1 MPKLSIPFNNPHT
14 VSIKKDCYA
23 MATSDGISAEIVL
36 YGDIVEELPWWA
48 KEEDKSKYIIQDE
61 FLKDLKQIENCK
73 EITIRMHS
81 LGGDAD
87 VSNLI
92 HNRLRELSR
101 KGTALICIVD
111 GAAMSGGSL
120 IMCACDKVRVNPSS
134 LIMIHKCWR
143 FFFGGYNADE
153 LRKIAEQNDTYD
165 KMQVEIYA
173 RKTGLSEEEIISM
186 MAETTYMT
194 GREAVEKGFADEV
207 IEGAE
212 PLKISASADGQS
224 IFVRGKQIR
233 LSPGMFAP
241 DFIPTVETAT
251 QAVETNTSNS
261 ANAENSEGG
270 TNTMANENTQGVMA
284 TENNVETT
292 PTPTATPATDVQ
304 AARDEAVRAERE
316 RLQGID
322 EVAHLFDNSLV
333 AEAKYGENACDA
345 ATLCHRAALANA
357 KAGKAFMASVISD
370 NENSGAQNVGAAP
383 AEDSN
388 VSATA
393 DSVPEAAKMETAR
406 ANVGELLGKKQ

>member
-1 MPKLSIPFNNPHT
+1 MNIIGETKAF
-14 VSIKKDCYA
+14 IKRPCYT

-36 YGDIVEELPWWA
+36 YGEIVESLPRW
-48 KEEDKSKYIIQDE
+48 KNNTEEEKAKYILQDE

-73 EITIRMHS
+73 KITIRMNS
-81 LGGDAD
+81 LGGDAE

-101 KGTALICIVD
+101 KGTELICIVD

-134 LIMIHKCWR
+134 LIMIHKCWS

-153 LRKIAEQNDTYD
+153 LRKIADQNDTYD
-165 KMQVEIYA
+165 KMQVEIYT

-207 IEGAE
+207 IEDAE
-212 PLKISASADGQS
+212 PLKISASADGKS
-224 IFVRGKQIR
+224 LFIKGRKVSLYEG
-233 LSPGMFAP
+233 LFAP
-241 DFIPTVETAT
+241 DFIPTVEA
-251 QAVETNTSNS
+251 AVNADNTNTSNS

-270 TNTMANENTQGVMA
+270 KNTMANENTQGVMTAESSQAA
-284 TENNVETT
+284 TVPEPVQ
-292 PTPTATPATDVQ
+292 ASAADIQ
-304 AARDEAVRAERE
+304 AARDDAVRAERE

-322 EVAHLFDNSLV
+322 EVAHLFDNALV
-333 AEAKYGENACDA
+333 AEAKYGENTCDA

-370 NENSGAQNVGAAP
+370 NEDSGAQNVGAAP
-383 AEDSN
+383 AEDDDVACNSTN
-388 VSATA
+388 I
-393 DSVPEAAKMETAR
+393 PEAKKMATAR
-406 ANVGELLGKKQ
+406 AMVSDLLKNE

>member
-1 MPKLSIPFNNPHT
+1 MN
-14 VSIKKDCYA
+14 IKGETKAFIKRPCYT

-36 YGDIVEELPWWA
+36 YGEIVEELPRWA

-73 EITIRMHS
+73 KITIRMNS

-101 KGTALICIVD
+101 KGTELICIVD

-143 FFFGGYNADE
+143 FFYGGYNADE
-153 LRKIAEQNDTYD
+153 LRNIADQNDTYD
-165 KMQVEIYA
+165 KMQVEIYT
-173 RKTGLSEEEIISM
+173 RKTGLPEEEIISM

-207 IEGAE
+207 IEDAE
-212 PLKISASADGQS
+212 PLKISASADGKS
-224 IFVRGKQIR
+224 LFIKGRKVSLYEG
-233 LSPGMFAP
+233 LFAP
-241 DFIPTVETAT
+241 DFIPTVDTAT

-270 TNTMANENTQGVMA
+270 TNNMANENTQGVMA
-284 TENNVETT
+284 AENNAA
-292 PTPTATPATDVQ
+292 TAPEPVQ
-304 AARDEAVRAERE
+304 AHTPDIQAERDAAVRAERE

-345 ATLCHRAALANA
+345 ATLCHRAAVAA
-357 KAGKAFMASVISD
+357 SKAGRAFMTSVVLD
-370 NENSGAQNVGAAP
+370 NEDSGAQNVGAAP
-383 AEDSN
+383 AEDN
-388 VSATA
+388 TVSATA